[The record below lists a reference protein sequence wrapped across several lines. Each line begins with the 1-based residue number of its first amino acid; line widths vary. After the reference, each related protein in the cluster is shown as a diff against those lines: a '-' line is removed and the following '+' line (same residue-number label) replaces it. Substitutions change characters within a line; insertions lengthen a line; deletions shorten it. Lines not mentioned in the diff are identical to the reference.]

1 MFGRANRRLRK
12 EREENKRASEEYF
25 ERHKKQVKS
34 FVKKLKKLKG
44 KDIVVEWRDSVD
56 GLKGKST
63 CLLWKI
69 SDNDK
74 CVILRKGDT
83 SYVETIEWVKD
94 HFVDSFSK

>member
-1 MFGRANRRLRK
+1 MFGRANRRLMRK
-12 EREENKRASEEYF
+12 IKDIEMISLAKEAELKF
-25 ERHKKQVKS
+25 
-34 FVKKLKKLKG
+34 FVKKLKKLQG

-69 SDNDK
+69 SDNGQ
-74 CVILRKGDT
+74 CVLFKEGKVF
-83 SYVETIEWVKD
+83 SVKSVSWVKD

>member
-1 MFGRANRRLRK
+1 MFGIANRRLMRK
-12 EREENKRASEEYF
+12 VKDIKMISLAKEAEM
-25 ERHKKQVKS
+25 KS

-44 KDIVVEWRDSVD
+44 KDIVVEWRNSVD
-56 GLKGKST
+56 GLEGKST

-74 CVILRKGDT
+74 CAILIKNDNH
-83 SYVETIEWVKD
+83 YVETIEWVKD

>member
-1 MFGRANRRLRK
+1 MFGRANRRLMRK
-12 EREENKRASEEYF
+12 IKDIEMISLAKEAELKF
-25 ERHKKQVKS
+25 
-34 FVKKLKKLKG
+34 FVKKLKKLQG